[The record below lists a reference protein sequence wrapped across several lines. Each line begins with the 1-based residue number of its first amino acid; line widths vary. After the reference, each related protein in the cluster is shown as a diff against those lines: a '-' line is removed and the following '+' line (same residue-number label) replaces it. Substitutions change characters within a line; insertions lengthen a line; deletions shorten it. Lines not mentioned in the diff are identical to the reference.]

1 MGKAIYLFCLARP
14 ALLPELQMA
23 GLDPDT
29 PIFKEDLSNVTAVLC
44 EVPLDEF
51 SGPSAETRLQDLAWV
66 GPRAVRH
73 GEVIEHA
80 TQYSPVL
87 PARFGTLFS
96 SIESLRR
103 LVKSNLAQIND
114 FLDWVTDKDEWA
126 VKVLLSRAEVRDRL
140 VSEKFA
146 DQSEVLATL
155 SQGMRYFKEQQI
167 KAAVEK
173 EIGSS
178 MKAILKAATIQLT
191 ESSADWHR
199 REVVFRAQEGSEVE
213 TVANW
218 AFLVDRTNEEDFKSQ
233 VYRANAEYSSFGLSF
248 ELSGPWPPYS
258 FTPALGME
266 VLE

>member
-1 MGKAIYLFCLARP
+1 MGKAIYLFCFARGS
-14 ALLPELQMA
+14 LLPELQMA
-23 GLDPDT
+23 GLDDAPV
-29 PIFKEDLSNVTAVLC
+29 FKEDLSNVTAVLC
-44 EVPLDEF
+44 EVPIDDF

-73 GEVIEHA
+73 GEVIEYA
-80 TQYSPVL
+80 TQHAPVL

-96 SIESLRR
+96 SIDSLRR
-103 LVKSNLAQIND
+103 LLKSNLAQIND

-126 VKVLLSRAEVRDRL
+126 VKILLSRAEVRDRL

-146 DQSEVLATL
+146 DQSEVLASL

-173 EIGSS
+173 EIGSW
-178 MKAILKAATIQLT
+178 MKAILKAASIEFT
-191 ESSADWHR
+191 ERSADWHR
-199 REVVFRAQEGSEVE
+199 REIVFQAQEGSEVE

-218 AFLVDRTNEEDFKSQ
+218 AFLVDRTNEEDFKGRVQ
-233 VYRANAEYSSFGLSF
+233 KANAEYNSYGLSF

-258 FTPALGME
+258 FTP
-266 VLE
+266 VLEMEAQE